1 MLVLLPLLAAGCTG
15 GTARSA
21 APSLLPSSFA
31 EVSTGTHGGAMWA
44 GVIPNSEV
52 PAARRESAVYLP
64 PNVSAAERYPLVIL
78 LHGFR
83 GSPFGYVNALDF
95 ARVADDAIASGAVR
109 PFVAIMPAAGTSV
122 RYDGE
127 WAGVWERFVVRD
139 VLAWADRTL
148 PVRADRAARA
158 IGGDSAGGYGA
169 VDIGLR
175 HPRLFGTLEAW
186 SGYFH
191 PIADG
196 PLTDA
201 PPAQLRAHDP
211 SVLARRTAPTLRS
224 LGTHFFLSAG
234 KRDRKAARDTRAFAL
249 ELRSLRLP
257 VRLHV
262 RDGGHNGRFWR
273 EQLPAALEAAVPG

>member
-1 MLVLLPLLAAGCTG
+1 M
-15 GTARSA
+15 
-21 APSLLPSSFA
+21 LPSSFA
-31 EVSTGTHGGAMWA
+31 QVSSGSHGGAMWA
-44 GVIPNSEV
+44 GVIPNSAV
-52 PAARRESAVYLP
+52 PSARRESAVYLP
-64 PNVSAAERYPLVIL
+64 PDVSTTERYPLVIL

-83 GSPFGYVNALDF
+83 GSPFGYVNGLDF
-95 ARVADDAIASGAVR
+95 ARIADDAIASGRVK

-127 WAGVWERFVVRD
+127 WAGAWELFVVRD

-148 PVRADRAARA
+148 PVRTDRAARA

-175 HPRLFGTLEAW
+175 HPALFGTLEAW

-201 PPAQLRAHDP
+201 PLAQLRAHDP
-211 SVLARRTAPTLRS
+211 SLLARRAAPALRE
-224 LGTHFFLSAG
+224 LGTRFFLSAG
-234 KRDRKAARDTRAFAL
+234 KRDRKAARDTRTFAA

-257 VRLHV
+257 VRVDV
-262 RDGGHNGRFWR
+262 RDGGHNGTFWR
-273 EQLPAALEAAVPG
+273 EQMPAALEAAVPK